1 MKLFAKKTN
10 VPPRDVK
17 NSVTV
22 IIAAAG
28 SGARLGGVAK
38 PLIKL
43 CGKFAIEYS
52 IEAFSAQDKVTRI
65 IISTKEEDIP
75 IYEKLIREKGY
86 AKVAG
91 VIAGGATRQESVA
104 KAFRWAFSKMTTDFV
119 AIHDAARPLIT
130 CGEIKKA
137 IADAAKYGTAICASV
152 CPDTVK
158 RAGKGGFVSESIDR
172 NGLYLIGTPQIF
184 STDIYMTS
192 LALSER
198 DGYEAT
204 DDSSLVEYAG
214 FKLRISVT
222 SRNNIKITY
231 PGDAELAEMIIKSR
245 KTEAKL

>member
-28 SGARLGGVAK
+28 SGARLGGVTK

-52 IEAFSAQDKVTRI
+52 IEAFSACERVTRI
-65 IISTKEEDIP
+65 IISAREEDIP
-75 IYEKLIREKGY
+75 IYEKLIQEKGY
-86 AKVAG
+86 TKVAG

-119 AIHDAARPLIT
+119 AVHDAARPLIT
-130 CGEIKKA
+130 RDEIEQA
-137 IADAAKYGTAICASV
+137 IADAVKYGTAVCASV

-158 RAGKGGFVSESIDR
+158 RAGKGGFVSESVDR

-184 STDIYMTS
+184 SADIYMTS
-192 LALSER
+192 LALALR

-204 DDSSLVEYAG
+204 DDSSLAEYAG

-222 SRNNIKITY
+222 SRSNIKITY
-231 PGDAELAEMIIKSR
+231 PGDVELSEMILKSR
-245 KTEAKL
+245 NKEAAL